1 VLNQPDES
9 LALEWFADVV
19 VHPGLLEQHDLL
31 GPDVRRHGDDRDIP
45 RRVRQS
51 SDVLGGCEAIDIGHL
66 DVHQHQIIGSRL
78 NGAVVP
84 PARARGLRSVS
95 HPAMS
100 FHAV

>member
-1 VLNQPDES
+1 MWS
-9 LALEWFADVV
+9 F
-19 VHPGLLEQHDLL
+19 
-31 GPDVRRHGDDRDIP
+31 IP
-45 RRVRQS
+45 AFWNSMTFSGRMFPVTAMIGTSRRVRQS
-51 SDVLGGCEAIDIGHL
+51 SDVLGGRDAIDIGHL